1 MLNFCE
7 TVFREKLLEIIEN
20 FLVFHASKI
29 GEIIFSEPFFVFKTA
44 LRPGWNGMFKLFL
57 FGSAADET
65 KKRVVTA
72 GKGAPKIRVKICTFT
87 GMKRKVLLIYTG
99 GTIGMEKDYETGS
112 LVPFN
117 FENIF
122 NKIPEMRLLECEVSV
137 HPFEKPLD
145 SSDMGPEQWKIIA
158 NYIAKNYEKFDG
170 FLILHGTDTMAYTAS
185 ALSFMLKGLKKP
197 VILTGSQLPIGD
209 LRTDAKEN
217 LLTSLYYASLYENDE
232 AVIQEVTV
240 YFEYKLLRGN
250 RTLKYSAEYFD
261 AYESPNYPILGQ
273 SGVHL
278 NVDKEAL
285 YRDSSNEKFS
295 VDLHIS
301 QDVLFWRIFPGMT
314 LDHFAEIPKMKVLI
328 LQVFGS
334 GTIFNTEKTAATL
347 QKIRDNGTEIVV
359 VSQCVSGGISF
370 GKYENSNVFT
380 KVGAISGTDITAE
393 SAITKAMHLMDN
405 PNYSG
410 TFGKNFTKN
419 LRGEI
424 SEN

>member
-1 MLNFCE
+1 
-7 TVFREKLLEIIEN
+7 
-20 FLVFHASKI
+20 
-29 GEIIFSEPFFVFKTA
+29 
-44 LRPGWNGMFKLFL
+44 
-57 FGSAADET
+57 
-65 KKRVVTA
+65 
-72 GKGAPKIRVKICTFT
+72 
-87 GMKRKVLLIYTG
+87 MKRKVLLIYTG

-122 NKIPEMRLLECEVSV
+122 SKIPEMKLIESEVSV
-137 HPFEKPLD
+137 HPFQKPLD

-158 NYIAKNYEKFDG
+158 NYIGENYEKYDG

-232 AVIQEVTV
+232 AVVQEVAV

-250 RTLKYSAEYFD
+250 RTLKFSAEYFD
-261 AYESPNYPILGQ
+261 AYQSPNYPILGQ

-278 NVDKEAL
+278 NFDKDAL
-285 YRDSSNEKFS
+285 YRNKTEIPFS
-295 VDLHIS
+295 VDLHLS
-301 QDVLFWRIFPGMT
+301 SEVLFWRIFPGMT
-314 LDHFAEIPKMKVLI
+314 MDLFPVLPKMKVLI

-334 GTIFNTEKTAATL
+334 GTIFSSPETEETL
-347 QKIRDNGTEIVV
+347 RKIRANGTEIVV

-370 GKYENSNVFT
+370 GKYENSNIFSRI
-380 KVGAISGTDITAE
+380 GAISGNDITAE
-393 SAITKAMHLMDN
+393 SAITKAMHLIDN
-405 PNYSG
+405 PNYNG
-410 TFGKNFTKN
+410 TFAENFSKD
-419 LRGEI
+419 LCGEI
-424 SEN
+424 TEDF